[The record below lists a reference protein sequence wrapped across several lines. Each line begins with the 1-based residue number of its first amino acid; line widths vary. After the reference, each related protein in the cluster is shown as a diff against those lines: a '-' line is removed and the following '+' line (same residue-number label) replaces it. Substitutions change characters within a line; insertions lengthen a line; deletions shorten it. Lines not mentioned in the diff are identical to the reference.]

1 MKNTI
6 LFFFALVLFSCS
18 KDDNNVTLQKLPD
31 ETQTGENTFGFTVN
45 ENIYLPRDSNSQ
57 SSEIVKALS
66 KLEGYLGN
74 QDCLELTSLDLKS
87 EKTSKIIV
95 HIQDFRQNGVG
106 AYTVDIS
113 NGQANV
119 YGYVHNYIHCKIFDS
134 KTNAYKFYHSFMN
147 SGKINLTRLDAQN
160 NIVSGNFSCKAVNS
174 DNRKDTIEI
183 KNGRFDIN
191 LITILNEKFP

>member
-6 LFFFALVLFSCS
+6 LFLFTFILLSCS
-18 KDDNNVTLQKLPD
+18 KDDNSTTVLKLPN

-45 ENIYLPRDSNSQ
+45 ENIYLPRDGNSE

-66 KLEGYLGN
+66 KLEGYIGN
-74 QDCLELTSLDLKS
+74 QDCLEITSLDLKS
-87 EKTSKIIV
+87 DKTSKILV

-106 AYTVDIS
+106 EYTVDIS

-119 YGYVHNYIHCKIFDS
+119 YGYLHNYIHCKIFDN
-134 KTNAYKFYHSFMN
+134 KTNSYQYYRSIMN

-160 NIVSGNFSCKAVNS
+160 NIISGNFNCKAVNS